1 MDVLQRFMELSKE
14 YPDTH
19 DAFKRLYF
27 EISCLDPMDFDKA
40 LSYFVDL
47 YHSEKPSQPV
57 IEESSSELNNFLAGF
72 EVAQ

>member
-1 MDVLQRFMELSKE
+1 MDVLQRFMQLSNE
-14 YPDTH
+14 CLDTH
-19 DAFKRLYF
+19 DAFKRLYS

-57 IEESSSELNNFLAGF
+57 VEESSQELNDFLAGF
-72 EVAQ
+72 GVS